1 MMPRCSGNFRKI
13 SKKTL
18 LVESFWIR
26 DPEMLLKEGLTT
38 DVSYLGKLL
47 KMNDFWQLLLNSYR
61 RLLLMYFNFSPK
73 QFLSAVSF
81 CNVTRN
87 VNKKFL
93 QIALLETTP
102 YKISILVSFLEDVT
116 HYFQWFTP
124 AESTTGLT
132 TVT

>member
-1 MMPRCSGNFRKI
+1 MFWKLSEDFQENTLGGVILDKRSWNVTKRRTHHRCFLSR
-13 SKKTL
+13 
-18 LVESFWIR
+18 
-26 DPEMLLKEGLTT
+26 
-38 DVSYLGKLL
+38 KLL

-116 HYFQWFTP
+116 HYFQSFTQ